1 MIDEWGTENEKY
13 LLGNDMEER
22 ALYYAQVNDK
32 VFEYDYKPG
41 RSEVE
46 DDYINAIAEEDIDRH
61 ETEVFARLEGTDD
74 AAESEVVDETDT
86 FQTQKENILIPNKG
100 NAVNFSISND
110 NLGIGTPKEKF
121 QRNIEAIRLLEQ
133 IESEHRYANP
143 QEQDILSQYVGWGG
157 LSDAFDESKT
167 NWATEY
173 QELKNCYHRKNTVW
187 QGKVH

>member
-13 LLGNDMEER
+13 LLGNDIEER

-61 ETEVFARLEGTDD
+61 EAEVFARLEGTDD

-143 QEQDILSQYVGWGG
+143 QEQDVLSQYVGWGG

-173 QELKNCYHRKNTVW
+173 QELKICYHRKNTVW
-187 QGKVH
+187 QEKVH

>member
-1 MIDEWGTENEKY
+1 MLLNWNVVEKRLRELISEDKYLSEEDKEKYLEYKEVQAKADRQYELNRLEHAVPEMKSKKVTIDRRECTLIDEWGTENEKY

-86 FQTQKENILIPNKG
+86 FQTQKRI
-100 NAVNFSISND
+100 F
-110 NLGIGTPKEKF
+110 
-121 QRNIEAIRLLEQ
+121 
-133 IESEHRYANP
+133 
-143 QEQDILSQYVGWGG
+143 
-157 LSDAFDESKT
+157 
-167 NWATEY
+167 
-173 QELKNCYHRKNTVW
+173 
-187 QGKVH
+187 

>member
-1 MIDEWGTENEKY
+1 M
-13 LLGNDMEER
+13 
-22 ALYYAQVNDK
+22 
-32 VFEYDYKPG
+32 
-41 RSEVE
+41 
-46 DDYINAIAEEDIDRH
+46 
-61 ETEVFARLEGTDD
+61 EGTDD

-143 QEQDILSQYVGWGG
+143 QEQDVLSQYVGWGG

-173 QELKNCYHRKNTVW
+173 QELKNLLSPEEYRMARESTLNAHYTSPAIIRSMYEVIERMGFKKGNILDKTTPRLIQFHTLKNAVNPPFLGGFLISGTVAA
-187 QGKVH
+187 